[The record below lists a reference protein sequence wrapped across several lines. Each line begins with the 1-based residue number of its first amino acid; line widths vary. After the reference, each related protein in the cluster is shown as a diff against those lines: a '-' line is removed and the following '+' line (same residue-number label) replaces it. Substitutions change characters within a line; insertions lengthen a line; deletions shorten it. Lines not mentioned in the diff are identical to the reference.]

1 LKNVNAAAFAT
12 LEQSLT
18 SVELHTD
25 YWPNNE
31 LKSRTKYDY

>member
-1 LKNVNAAAFAT
+1 MAKELGQHFNLKNVNAAAFAT

-25 YWPNNE
+25 Y
-31 LKSRTKYDY
+31 